1 MLNYTLFCSF
11 SSLGEQENTVSKSL
25 ALKQSA
31 LSLACTEI
39 LQTVEVSVKSL
50 FDSNVLWWTL
60 FKQNG
65 IKYLDVVHD
74 L

>member
-11 SSLGEQENTVSKSL
+11 SSLGKQENTVSKSL

-50 FDSNVLWWTL
+50 FDSNVLSL